1 VDRGPRRTSAPF
13 LYISNG
19 DARSAWYEQV
29 ASSSIRVGWRVIA
42 ANNRPLGR
50 SAEAFASLAECVTAA
65 TRLHREVAQAASS
78 VLFDI
83 ADGHW
88 QWTVLL
94 ADEPVAVCVHSYKRR
109 VECERAL
116 RQFLEAVAEIEP
128 AADEVRRLGPNAL
141 RAYDRPPPPLV
152 ETSELSPLRT
162 RPALRVAAP

>member
-1 VDRGPRRTSAPF
+1 M
-13 LYISNG
+13 
-19 DARSAWYEQV
+19 
-29 ASSSIRVGWRVIA
+29 IA

-94 ADEPVAVCVHSYKRR
+94 ADEP
-109 VECERAL
+109 
-116 RQFLEAVAEIEP
+116 